1 MEHSQKEFII
11 EELRSMQRT
20 VGPPKG
26 DRLGN
31 LTKGISHFD
40 VETTKAILD
49 EELVNPRGVREELL
63 AKGYGPSAHHQAL
76 REYLIGLRVLNPLR
90 RTTPC
95 FAYTLGAFSWK
106 SEDISCDMAILYEK
120 VQGPTLSIMLQ
131 EGMSFTTWLRL
142 FFQVLLSLEVAQRRT
157 GFTHYDLHAS
167 NVVVTNGTGLGY
179 NILID
184 YLSYQISKPKL
195 VPVIIDFGTCSTSLE
210 GRSIGSYDYANSGIF
225 HFMVSGHDM
234 YRLMVSSYHHAK
246 NSDTRRLI
254 LQLFSFFGEDDPYSI
269 SQGQG
274 STGVARAR
282 EEFCRAVALSK
293 IANYTPMMMI
303 KYTYSKFYRR
313 LAPTIALVPRKVHS
327 SLSSLGGG
335 ESCDMALKS
344 VYTLITMKSGYIVPS
359 YCLSVAS
366 RVADPEVKDRINA
379 LSTRLAESK
388 ERCIEEDLAILG
400 DVFNIELP
408 QQEELSEA
416 REQLLKLPI
425 RHRNAS
431 VKEQRFDNLEAMLK
445 YQDETQPFLDSYFT
459 LMELG
464 FDEEYTVWVE
474 AFCRSRVYKFYIA
487 NKIENDRSWR
497 WGETLLAS
505 IFSNC

>member
-1 MEHSQKEFII
+1 MPNVPEGKSFIVVGDVVLFLFFSNKKMEHSQKEFII

-31 LTKGISHFD
+31 LAEGISYFD
-40 VETTKAILD
+40 VETTKAILN
-49 EELVNPRGVREELL
+49 EELVNPGGAREEIL
-63 AKGYGPSAHHQAL
+63 AKGYSPSAHHQAL

-106 SEDISCDMAILYEK
+106 PDDTSCDVAILYEK
-120 VQGPTLSIMLQ
+120 VQGPTLAVMLQ

-167 NVVVTNGTGLGY
+167 NIVVADGTGLDY
-179 NILID
+179 NMLID
-184 YLSYQISKPKL
+184 CLAYQVSRPKL
-195 VPVIIDFGTCSTSLE
+195 VPVIIDFGTCSTSLG

-234 YRLMVSSYHHAK
+234 YRLMVSSHYHAK

-254 LQLFSFFGEDDPYSI
+254 LQLFSFFGEADPYAI

-274 STGVARAR
+274 GAGVTKAR
-282 EEFCRAVALSK
+282 EEFCRDVTLSK

-313 LAPTIALVPRKVHS
+313 LAPTITVVPRRVYSSIS
-327 SLSSLGGG
+327 SLDGSKNY
-335 ESCDMALKS
+335 ETALKTAH
-344 VYTLITMKSGYIVPS
+344 TLITMKSGYIVPS
-359 YCLSVAS
+359 YCLSVVSCVAAS
-366 RVADPEVKDRINA
+366 KDKDRIDV
-379 LSTRLAESK
+379 LSTRLLKSK
-388 ERCIEEDLAILG
+388 EKCIEEDLTMLNV
-400 DVFNIELP
+400 VFTIELP

-416 REQLLKLPI
+416 REQVLRLPI
-425 RHRNAS
+425 RYRNAS
-431 VKEQRFDNLEAMLK
+431 VER
-445 YQDETQPFLDSYFT
+445 T
-459 LMELG
+459 
-464 FDEEYTVWVE
+464 
-474 AFCRSRVYKFYIA
+474 
-487 NKIENDRSWR
+487 KI
-497 WGETLLAS
+497 
-505 IFSNC
+505 